1 MKLALAALNAER
13 PGPEPNRCL
22 GAFGSVSG
30 RSLVGYRSRWRSNL
44 TRRFSNCFDVDQWA
58 ANRGGLFSPTLHNY
72 GVALDLHRI
81 GFQRVTHGIELVGT
95 RV

>member
-1 MKLALAALNAER
+1 
-13 PGPEPNRCL
+13 
-22 GAFGSVSG
+22 
-30 RSLVGYRSRWRSNL
+30 
-44 TRRFSNCFDVDQWA
+44 VDQWA